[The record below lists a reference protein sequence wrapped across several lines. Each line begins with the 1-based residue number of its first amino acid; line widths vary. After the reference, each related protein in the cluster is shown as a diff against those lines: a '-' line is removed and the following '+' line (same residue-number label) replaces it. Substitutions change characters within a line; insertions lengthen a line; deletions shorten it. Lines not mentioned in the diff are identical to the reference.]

1 MSLGSKKTI
10 KMKSSRRASL
20 SIIGLSLLLIG
31 GAVSPAA
38 NAASPAS
45 ARDQE
50 TLSQIRAGLHEYG
63 VQSSTVD
70 LLVRK
75 FIDGQTW
82 DSMNGSDPVSATTK
96 ELSGALETTE
106 VFADGS
112 VKRFTVEK
120 PVEVPEGEIGSRAIR
135 DCRVT
140 TSGSTKTYT
149 GCWVVGGTVIIT
161 AGFSVKYQTSP
172 GKASV
177 LKTGQEDITILS
189 LGAGWTD
196 VKRKITQANAT
207 AKSPAKAR
215 LSFVATGATFAK
227 TSWLEFRVDQKGKT
241 STALDF

>member
-1 MSLGSKKTI
+1 MSLGSKKPS
-10 KMKSSRRASL
+10 KMKFSKRASL
-20 SIIGLSLLLIG
+20 PIIGLSLLLIG
-31 GAVSPAA
+31 GAISPAA
-38 NAASPAS
+38 NAASTVS
-45 ARDQE
+45 AQDQE

-63 VQSSTVD
+63 VQRSTAD
-70 LLVRK
+70 LLVGK
-75 FIDGQTW
+75 LINGQTW

-96 ELSGALETTE
+96 EFSGSLETTE
-106 VFADGS
+106 VYADGS
-112 VKRFTVEK
+112 VKRFTIEK
-120 PVEVPEGEIGSRAIR
+120 PVEVAEGGIMPRAIR

-177 LKTGQEDITILS
+177 LQTGKEDITILS
-189 LGAGWTD
+189 IGAGWKD
-196 VKRKITQANAT
+196 VKRTINQANAT

-227 TSWLEFRVDQKGKT
+227 TSWLEFRVDRNGKT
-241 STALDF
+241 STGLDF